1 MTSSLATTASSPWS
15 FSFQYWSSGGPK
27 IAFPE
32 TTPIL
37 QPKQTYSDCFTLL
50 TNESDIW
57 QISGDYTIC
66 AKVMIFS
73 TCFSENFNSNPQK
86 IYLSDCLKSSWKQ
99 SNLPFSISISS
110 NKKKNLPDLGETIIV
125 VFKIQTLGLIKIK
138 RLLTQLLRSPL
149 AKTETCSFETFC
161 KIYNCLRRSISISGR
176 RRSSSSSGH
185 DEF

>member
-1 MTSSLATTASSPWS
+1 
-15 FSFQYWSSGGPK
+15 
-27 IAFPE
+27 
-32 TTPIL
+32 
-37 QPKQTYSDCFTLL
+37 
-50 TNESDIW
+50 
-57 QISGDYTIC
+57 
-66 AKVMIFS
+66 MIF
-73 TCFSENFNSNPQK
+73 FYLLFRK
-86 IYLSDCLKSSWKQ
+86 IQFQSSKNLHCLKSSWIQ

-138 RLLTQLLRSPL
+138 RLLTQLHRSPL

-161 KIYNCLRRSISISGR
+161 KINNYLCRSISISGR